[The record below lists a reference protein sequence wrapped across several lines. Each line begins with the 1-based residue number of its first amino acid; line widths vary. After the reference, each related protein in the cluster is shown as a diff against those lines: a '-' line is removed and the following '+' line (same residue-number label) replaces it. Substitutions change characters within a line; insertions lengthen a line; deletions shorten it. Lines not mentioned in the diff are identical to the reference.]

1 MPAWLWGKILNLG
14 AFFCFQTSV
23 FGGGTEIQILMRS
36 HVSLRSV
43 LAQSAPC
50 VAPKGLP
57 HKRLLT
63 QLSVDPLETNNV
75 FFSSF
80 PAVKLTQ
87 VHNFL
92 NLLLATALFRWLCGG
107 RTLGGEKETPSPYFM
122 LPFRRNHQFPWEH
135 ASHL

>member
-36 HVSLRSV
+36 HVSVRSV

-63 QLSVDPLETNNV
+63 QLSVDPLEKTMV
-75 FFSSF
+75 FFPRFQLLNRPKFTTFLIFSWPRCCSDGC
-80 PAVKLTQ
+80 AV
-87 VHNFL
+87 
-92 NLLLATALFRWLCGG
+92 G
-107 RTLGGEKETPSPYFM
+107 RPLGGEKETPSPYFM